1 MGGERFDVAKPDTFL
16 FGDNSDLE
24 LMGTKPVDYPY
35 HVRGLSH
42 PFKVLNS
49 LINVRRDSVKFIKID
64 SEEPCYRLEF
74 IFDADTDC
82 YVQIHFFAKEFVEE
96 DKIHFISK
104 GKHESSSRTFFT
116 MGAEQVFDKY
126 LFYPQQYNFPFHY
139 EGGSFFPIVIEVRS
153 TPNPGRRL
161 PVQVQATF
169 CSIERSSDQT
179 AVFLL
184 KPLKQKLIV
193 DGVTY
198 LMQEIYGIENKE
210 ISSKIVDDN
219 SAECIICMGNPR
231 DTVILPCRHL
241 CICCGCAEALRFKL
255 QNCPICRSPFKA
267 LFRFSPSNPDGLP
280 NQPSRITLVE
290 ALNGGGSNS
299 TDEST
304 QSDYRENSEHIHH
317 SSKPKHRKNRSKV
330 SNKLSS
336 MADSNIV
343 EIEMRAINSE
353 SSEISNIST
362 SLEGRHNAPEVV
374 QLLPENHQAKV
385 IRVAS
390 DVSSRR
396 QNPVDF
402 KDTASLK
409 QNPIE
414 IHEISLSKH
423 NPETLQDIKSSKQ
436 SLDQLQDINSSRQNS
451 VEMQVS
457 SSSRQSLSE
466 IQKSDSDLRPPSN
479 SAP

>member
-1 MGGERFDVAKPDTFL
+1 MGIVASCVARILPSGLRGSENGQLSGATTTLSGGHSDIEDGISVVQRANNGTYFGTHFLMGGERFDIAKPDTFL

-35 HVRGLSH
+35 HVRGFSH
-42 PFKVLNS
+42 PFKVLNA
-49 LINVRRDSVKFIKID
+49 LINVRRDSVKFVKVD
-64 SEEPCYRLEF
+64 SEQDSCYRLEF

-82 YVQIHFFAKEFVEE
+82 YVQIHFFAKEFVEG

-104 GKHESSSRTFFT
+104 GKHESSNRVSFT
-116 MGAEQVFDKY
+116 MGADQVFDQY
-126 LFYPQQYNFPFHY
+126 LFFPQQYNFPFHY

-153 TPNPGRRL
+153 IANVGRKL
-161 PVQVQATF
+161 SAQVQATF

-179 AVFLL
+179 AAFIL

-210 ISSKIVDDN
+210 KSSRTIDDN

-267 LFRFSPSNPDGLP
+267 LFRFSPANLDGLP

-290 ALNGGGSNS
+290 ALNGGGS
-299 TDEST
+299 TVDEST
-304 QSDYRENSEHIHH
+304 QPESREANSEPVFHA
-317 SSKPKHRKNRSKV
+317 SKTKHRKNRGAKTLNRQPST
-330 SNKLSS
+330 
-336 MADSNIV
+336 ADSNVV
-343 EIEMRAINSE
+343 EIEMQPMSLE
-353 SSEISNIST
+353 TSEISSIAASVEEKQNV
-362 SLEGRHNAPEVV
+362 PEAV
-374 QLLPENHQAKV
+374 QLLPEDHAKAF
-385 IRVAS
+385 RVMS
-390 DVSSRR
+390 DVSST
-396 QNPVDF
+396 
-402 KDTASLK
+402 KK
-409 QNPIE
+409 
-414 IHEISLSKH
+414 
-423 NPETLQDIKSSKQ
+423 
-436 SLDQLQDINSSRQNS
+436 DQLEDQDFD
-451 VEMQVS
+451 
-457 SSSRQSLSE
+457 LSPGP
-466 IQKSDSDLRPPSN
+466 RPPSK